1 MMVLHDA
8 HVRAFKR
15 TEKFRFACECRFVAG
30 LDVVDE
36 LRFLKLVKEKR
47 GADAVALIDRGV
59 KIVRALNRGE

>member
-8 HVRAFKR
+8 HVAVFKR